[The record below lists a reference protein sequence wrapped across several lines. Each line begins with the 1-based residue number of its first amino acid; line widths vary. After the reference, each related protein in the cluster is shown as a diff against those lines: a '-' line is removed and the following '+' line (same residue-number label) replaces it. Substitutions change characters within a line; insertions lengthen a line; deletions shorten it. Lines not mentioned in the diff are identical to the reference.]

1 MHLEDEDADPIDMED
16 FRQRMDEVYENIAN
30 MEEKQNHEIHLKI
43 HDYCEGRRQ
52 AMSTFIKEKKLVSEE
67 EDGIDC
73 LMGFFDN
80 EMKQI
85 YGCLRECLSTVIA
98 RLWSV
103 MEEELTTWFEGRKK
117 RNLQKN
123 KPERFRHVA
132 EAITI
137 IIEVKTNLY
146 RDGIIE
152 DSDLSSLNKGEKI
165 LKFMWY

>member
-1 MHLEDEDADPIDMED
+1 MN
-16 FRQRMDEVYENIAN
+16 EVYENIAN
-30 MEEKQNHEIHLKI
+30 METKQSDEIQLKV

-52 AMSTFIKEKKLVSEE
+52 EMSKFIAEKKLVSEE

-73 LMGFFDN
+73 LMGFLEN

-85 YGCLRECLSTVIA
+85 YSCLRERPSTVISK
-98 RLWSV
+98 LWTV

-137 IIEVKTNLY
+137 IIEVKGLKSGHCVGNSLITTFLNRFLVFIAAVAKHLLHGEVLY
-146 RDGIIE
+146 
-152 DSDLSSLNKGEKI
+152 
-165 LKFMWY
+165 

>member
-1 MHLEDEDADPIDMED
+1 
-16 FRQRMDEVYENIAN
+16 MDEVYETIAKT
-30 MEEKQNHEIHLKI
+30 EEKHRDEIQRKI
-43 HDYCEGRRQ
+43 HDYCAGRRKT
-52 AMSTFIKEKKLVSEE
+52 MSTFIANKKLVSEE

-73 LMGFFDN
+73 LMGFLDN

-85 YGCLRECLSTVIA
+85 CRCLRDERQTVIGM
-98 RLWSV
+98 LWTV
-103 MEEELTTWFEGRKK
+103 MQIELATWFEEKKK

-146 RDGIIE
+146 RDGIIN
-152 DSDLSSLNKGEKI
+152 DSCLDGLTKGKKVPCMNCCMKDISLKI
-165 LKFMWY
+165 SFQ